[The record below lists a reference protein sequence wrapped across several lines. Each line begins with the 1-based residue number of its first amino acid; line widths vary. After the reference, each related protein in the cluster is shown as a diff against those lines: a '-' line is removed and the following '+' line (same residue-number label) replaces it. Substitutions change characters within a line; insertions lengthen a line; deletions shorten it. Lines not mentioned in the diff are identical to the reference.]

1 MINIKK
7 IIAFLIISLLSIS
20 GSYAKIEDAI
30 YATVANKAITHSDI
44 INEIK
49 IILILNGQSYSEERK
64 EILEKMAIKSV
75 IKREIKKI
83 EVEKYPELKFKPS
96 DLENELNTLANN
108 LNLDLNTLKDAF
120 ITNEIDFSH
129 VVEQMKTELLW
140 NTLIFEIY
148 KNRIT
153 INKDEIDDQ
162 LSKFQNQNKEKIEE
176 YLISEI
182 VIRSVEKDKIESEI
196 KRLKDKISIEGFANV
211 AMDVSISET
220 SVSGGNLG
228 WVSENSISE
237 ELKSKI
243 VMTPIGNISEPIFL
257 QEGILFF
264 TIRDKRISKES
275 SDLEEEKNR
284 LVNTEKAKIL
294 RMHSLSHYDNVRR
307 TISIRY
313 Y

>member
-49 IILILNGQSYSEERK
+49 IILILNGQSYSEDRK

-75 IKREIKKI
+75 VKREIKKI
-83 EVEKYPELKFKPS
+83 EVEKYPKLKFKPS
-96 DLENELNTLANN
+96 DLEKELNNLANN
-108 LNLDLNTLKDAF
+108 LNLDLNTLKDTF
-120 ITNEIDFSH
+120 ITNEIDFTK

-162 LSKFQNQNKEKIEE
+162 LSKFQNQDKGKIEE

-196 KRLKDKISIEGFANV
+196 KRIKDKISIEGFANV

-228 WVSENSISE
+228 WISENSISE
-237 ELKSKI
+237 ELRSKI
-243 VMTPIGNISEPIFL
+243 AMTPIGNISEPIFL

-264 TIRDKRISKES
+264 TVRDKRISNES
-275 SDLEEEKNR
+275 RDLEEEKNR

>member
-49 IILILNGQSYSEERK
+49 IILILNGQSYSEDRK

-83 EVEKYPELKFKPS
+83 EVEKYPKLKFKPS
-96 DLENELNTLANN
+96 DLEKELNNLANN

-120 ITNEIDFSH
+120 ITNEIDFSK

-162 LSKFQNQNKEKIEE
+162 LSKFQNKEKIEE

-196 KRLKDKISIEGFANV
+196 KRIKDKISIEGFANV

-243 VMTPIGNISEPIFL
+243 AMTPIGNISEPIFL

-264 TIRDKRISKES
+264 TVRDKRISNES
-275 SDLEEEKNR
+275 RDLEEEKNR
-284 LVNTEKAKIL
+284 LVNAEKAKIL

>member
-49 IILILNGQSYSEERK
+49 IILILNGQSYSEDRK

>member
-49 IILILNGQSYSEERK
+49 IILILNGQSYSEDRK

-83 EVEKYPELKFKPS
+83 EVEKYPLLKFKPS
-96 DLENELNTLANN
+96 DLEKELNNLANN

-120 ITNEIDFSH
+120 ITNEIDFSN

-196 KRLKDKISIEGFANV
+196 KRIKDKISIEGFANV

-228 WVSENSISE
+228 WVNENSISE

-243 VMTPIGNISEPIFL
+243 AMTPIGNISEPIFL

-264 TIRDKRISKES
+264 TVRDKRISNES
-275 SDLEEEKNR
+275 RDLEEEKNR
-284 LVNTEKAKIL
+284 LVNAEKAKIL

>member
-49 IILILNGQSYSEERK
+49 IILILNGQSYSEDRK

-83 EVEKYPELKFKPS
+83 EVEKYPQLKFKPS
-96 DLENELNTLANN
+96 DLEKELNSLANN

-196 KRLKDKISIEGFANV
+196 KRIKDKISIEGFANV

-237 ELKSKI
+237 EFKSKI

-264 TIRDKRISKES
+264 TVRDKRISNVS
-275 SDLEEEKNR
+275 RDLEEEKNR
-284 LVNTEKAKIL
+284 LVNAEKAKIL

>member
-49 IILILNGQSYSEERK
+49 IILILNGQSYSEDRK

-83 EVEKYPELKFKPS
+83 EVEKYPKLKFKPS
-96 DLENELNTLANN
+96 DLEKELNNLANN

-120 ITNEIDFSH
+120 ITNEIDFSN

-182 VIRSVEKDKIESEI
+182 VIRPVEKDKIESEI
-196 KRLKDKISIEGFANV
+196 KRIKDKILIEGFANV

-243 VMTPIGNISEPIFL
+243 AMTPIGNISEPIFL

-264 TIRDKRISKES
+264 TVRDKRISNES
-275 SDLEEEKNR
+275 RDLEEEKNR
-284 LVNTEKAKIL
+284 LVNAEKAKIL

>member
-49 IILILNGQSYSEERK
+49 IILILNGQSYSEDRK
-64 EILEKMAIKSV
+64 EILEKMALKSV

-83 EVEKYPELKFKPS
+83 EVEKYPKLKFKPS
-96 DLENELNTLANN
+96 DLEKELNSLASN

-120 ITNEIDFSH
+120 TTNEIDFSH
-129 VVEQMKTELLW
+129 VIEQMETELLW

-196 KRLKDKISIEGFANV
+196 KRIKDKISIEGFANV

-237 ELKSKI
+237 ELRSKI
-243 VMTPIGNISEPIFL
+243 AMTPIGNISEPIFL

-264 TIRDKRISKES
+264 TVRDKRISNES
-275 SDLEEEKNR
+275 RDLEEEKNR
-284 LVNTEKAKIL
+284 LVNAEKAKIL
-294 RMHSLSHYDNVRR
+294 KMHSLSHYDNVRR